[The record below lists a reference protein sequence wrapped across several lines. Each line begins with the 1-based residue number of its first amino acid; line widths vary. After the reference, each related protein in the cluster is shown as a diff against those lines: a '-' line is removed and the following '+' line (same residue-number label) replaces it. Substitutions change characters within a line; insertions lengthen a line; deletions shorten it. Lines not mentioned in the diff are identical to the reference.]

1 MVVFGDNLLLPLKRD
16 RIFAGLFW
24 KGLLL
29 DLVLVLNG
37 EWEGLFF
44 FWTFLLLDLVRKGFF
59 FLRFGMEKSRDGI
72 EKSGGVEQFMN
83 YQK

>member
-1 MVVFGDNLLLPLKRD
+1 MVVLGDNLLLPLKRD
-16 RIFAGLFW
+16 RIITRLFR

-44 FWTFLLLDLVRKGFF
+44 AFGPSSFWTLLGKVS
-59 FLRFGMEKSRDGI
+59 FLRLEWKKAEMG
-72 EKSGGVEQFMN
+72 
-83 YQK
+83 

>member
-1 MVVFGDNLLLPLKRD
+1 MVVFEDNLLLPLKRD
-16 RIFAGLFW
+16 RIIARLFW

-37 EWEGLFF
+37 EWEGLFC
-44 FWTFLLLDLVRKGFF
+44 FWTFLLQDLVRKGFF
-59 FLRFGMEKSRDGI
+59 VAFGMEKSRDGI
-72 EKSGGVEQFMN
+72 EKSGVEQFMN